1 MYAKIYISE
10 DNSDNIPLNN
20 LKKKPDPVL
29 YKKLSNAICP
39 TKETESK
46 ESKQGDLAIQ
56 GSRIER
62 FDPFTFSEVLKYTSF
77 EDDLNCILVSLD
89 FEKKISHFFKHVEC
103 LSDLAK
109 IKYIKLYNEI
119 NNLSESLKNDQEL
132 LENILKFDNDK
143 ARQILLKYFLKKIDN
158 PLLFK
163 PENIKAK
170 FKINKKEL
178 FEILIKDKKSLDVL
192 LIEKMPQNKIDDLF
206 KSYFYENL
214 EIDSNIKNAFYK
226 YYEKNKLYN
235 KYDYCIK
242 SSEKEN
248 NPLIKLCGC
257 LTLEAACCLTP
268 LPFIGIF
275 PLINILN
282 IFNITRYSL
291 ICCGWQNNETS
302 CDERMT
308 QNMSLLNMDM
318 TFFIKQ
324 SCYDKTITACFCAPE
339 LTCATLVNISY
350 ASTSACC
357 LGWDLGRLYLH
368 APDYNRLRS
377 DH

>member
-62 FDPFTFSEVLKYTSF
+62 LDPFTFSEVLKYTSF
-77 EDDLNCILVSLD
+77 EDDLNCSLVSLD
-89 FEKKISHFFKHVEC
+89 LNEKMTHFFKGGC
-103 LSDLAK
+103 LLNKDLAK
-109 IKYIKLYNEI
+109 NKYENKYIELYEEI
-119 NNLSESLKNDQEL
+119 QKNNHSESLKDDQEL

-143 ARQILLKYFLKKIDN
+143 PRQILLKYFLKKIDN

-226 YYEKNKLYN
+226 YYEKNK
-235 KYDYCIK
+235 
-242 SSEKEN
+242 
-248 NPLIKLCGC
+248 
-257 LTLEAACCLTP
+257 
-268 LPFIGIF
+268 
-275 PLINILN
+275 
-282 IFNITRYSL
+282 
-291 ICCGWQNNETS
+291 
-302 CDERMT
+302 
-308 QNMSLLNMDM
+308 
-318 TFFIKQ
+318 
-324 SCYDKTITACFCAPE
+324 
-339 LTCATLVNISY
+339 
-350 ASTSACC
+350 
-357 LGWDLGRLYLH
+357 
-368 APDYNRLRS
+368 
-377 DH
+377 